1 MQCTDFPKNPEG
13 YAFKCYRTLDAQK
26 LEVLNFDT
34 IDWLYQRLQQIGK
47 KFESRVTFKIPRG
60 FTAFAV
66 HNDNLVVHASGER
79 CINEIQDVLDEWE
92 RTMGVP
98 MLGRHYSRTEL
109 AVDRKQN
116 SFSSFIAQYYA
127 EQLLRGKYSI
137 QAILLGAIEASSK
150 QGFTSKNPRNIFS
163 SFHIG

>member
-13 YAFKCYRTLDAQK
+13 HAFKCYRTLDAQK
-26 LEVLNFDT
+26 LEALNFDT

-47 KFESRVTFKIPRG
+47 KFESRVNFKIPSG
-60 FTAFAV
+60 FTAFVA
-66 HNDNLVVHASGER
+66 HNDNLVVHASDER
-79 CINEIQDVLDEWE
+79 CINEIQDILYEWE

-109 AVDRKQN
+109 AVDRNQN
-116 SFSSFIAQYYA
+116 SFSNFIAQHYA
-127 EQLLRGKYSI
+127 EQLLTGKYSA
-137 QAILLGAIEASSK
+137 QAILLGAIEASRT
-150 QGFTSKNPRNIFS
+150 QGFTSNNARNIFS